1 MSFDDFKALVG
12 LTFRNPEAAAT
23 ALIGAGWPVSARWM
37 ALLLAVSV
45 SALLAWLSSQL
56 FPLPQGEAGNV
67 PVLAVTS
74 QPMVLAGMQLV
85 AVLLAAGLM
94 AGVGRMFG
102 GHGRFEDALL
112 LTVWIEVVLLL
123 VQAVQIAA
131 TLILPGVAGI
141 LGVLAIALFFW
152 LTVQFTKALHGFTSG
167 IKVFLGLVGT
177 AFAVG
182 FVLSLLAASFGLFPE
197 VPQ

>member
-1 MSFDDFKALVG
+1 MTLDEFKTLVG

-23 ALIGAGWPVSARWM
+23 ALLGAGWPVSARWM
-37 ALLLAVSV
+37 GLMLAVTV

-56 FPLPQGEAGNV
+56 FPLPQGTAEGS
-67 PVLAVTS
+67 PILTLTS
-74 QPMVLAGMQLV
+74 QPMMLAGMQLV
-85 AVLLAAGLM
+85 AVLMAAGLL

-102 GHGRFEDALL
+102 GHGTFEDALL

-141 LGVLAIALFFW
+141 LGILAIALFFW
-152 LTVQFTKALHGFTSG
+152 LTVQFAKALHGFTSG
-167 IKVFLGLVGT
+167 PKVFLGVIGT

-182 FVLSLLAASFGLFPE
+182 FALSLLAASLGLMPQ